1 MAATESSPV
10 FVRVGSGLL
19 VNIKYI
25 MTIATKLRL
34 AQNGTETELEGEIM
48 LTLSNGQ
55 TQVVHPPYS
64 DYLLSILKNKFEL
77 LEPEIG
83 DK

>member
-34 AQNGTETELEGEIM
+34 AQNGTETELEGGDYANFIQW
-48 LTLSNGQ
+48 SNAGGSS
-55 TQVVHPPYS
+55 T
-64 DYLLSILKNKFEL
+64 IF
-77 LEPEIG
+77 
-83 DK
+83 